1 VLLGTSHHPGLV
13 EGPMHGIRHN
23 PMTTYTDDNP
33 VNHHVTTNTL
43 GSLDGRLGDA
53 GHPSPSVELSATAL
67 RCAVGA
73 VLRGDGA
80 DPRPCSPDSVAR
92 RLLQLGSTHAA
103 ALSSRRAKLAISSRL
118 RTGSRPP
125 RGLSERRRDV
135 IVGCR
140 RRRSS
145 TTQIRR

>member
-1 VLLGTSHHPGLV
+1 
-13 EGPMHGIRHN
+13 MHGIRHN

-33 VNHHVTTNTL
+33 VNHHVTTDTL

-73 VLRGDGA
+73 VLRRDGA

-92 RLLQLGSTHAA
+92 RLLQLGSTH
-103 ALSSRRAKLAISSRL
+103 
-118 RTGSRPP
+118 
-125 RGLSERRRDV
+125 
-135 IVGCR
+135 
-140 RRRSS
+140 RRSTLLEES
-145 TTQIRR
+145 NTGHIVEIANRITTTKRAEREKAGRYCWVP